1 MNKPGLVYH
10 ETSKKHFST
19 EENYVLQLLFLVEG
33 ETLGFVDI

>member
-1 MNKPGLVYH
+1 MKKPGLVYH
-10 ETSKKHFST
+10 ETSKIIST

>member
-10 ETSKKHFST
+10 ETPKKIST

>member
-10 ETSKKHFST
+10 ETSKIKIST

>member
-1 MNKPGLVYH
+1 MNKSFLVYH
-10 ETSKKHFST
+10 ETPKKTST